1 MRLTSTL
8 ALAAALC
15 SACVSAS
22 DDKKEKK
29 LKPCTIKSPTDRFFD
44 LNPIN
49 VQPSDSKKKK
59 SKSGEHTESWHAKG
73 YDYPANFTLNFCG
86 PVVEELD
93 DVVGLDNDSW
103 RNVSAYYTSHG
114 KTYSIGQEN
123 SKPIFRG
130 RKLVLEYTGGSPC
143 SSDTYATKRGFD
155 LDDLWESKKTKKDD
169 DDDDDDD
176 DKYSKNPDYKSD
188 KRRKSTVIS
197 LLCETDSLAA
207 PNEVN
212 VAFVAA
218 SPDECTYFFEAR
230 SKAACGGI
238 EVDNQ
243 QLGPGGVFGV
253 IALIAVLVYF
263 VGGCVYQRTVMHQ
276 RGWRQIPNFSFW
288 NQIWTFLSDM
298 FIILTS
304 SCARFFPSRQGYNRV
319 SFSGDR
325 VTSRRRDSDDENR
338 LIDELD
344 ESWND

>member
-1 MRLTSTL
+1 MRLSSTL
-8 ALAAALC
+8 ATVAALC
-15 SACVSAS
+15 SAFAAAA

-29 LKPCTIKSPTDRFFD
+29 LKPCTIKSPSDRFFD
-44 LNPIN
+44 LNPIH
-49 VQPSDSKKKK
+49 VQPSDKKKK
-59 SKSGEHTESWHAKG
+59 SKGEHTESWHAKG

-93 DVVGLDNDSW
+93 DVVGLAKTDW

-143 SSDTYATKRGFD
+143 TSDKYASKRGFD
-155 LDDLWESKKTKKDD
+155 LDDLWESKKSKDD

-176 DKYSKNPDYKSD
+176 DKYEKNPSYKSD
-188 KRRKSTVIS
+188 KRRKSTIIS

-207 PNEVN
+207 PDEVN

-238 EVDNQ
+238 ETDNQ

-288 NQIWTFLSDM
+288 NGIWSFLSDM

-304 SCARFFPSRQGYNRV
+304 SCARFFPRRQGYNRV
-319 SFSGDR
+319 TSFSGDR
-325 VTSRRRDSDDENR
+325 VTSSRRRESDDENR